1 MEELQLAA
9 FQIISEVGTAKSY
22 IMEALGFA
30 REKKLEEAKETLKKA
45 EEHLKEGHKGHFDL
59 VQKEARGEKLEFSIL
74 FMHAEDQLLTTA
86 TLKDVVTEMI
96 NMYTMIHEK

>member
-9 FQIISEVGTAKSY
+9 FQIISEVGTARSY
-22 IMEALGFA
+22 IMEALSLA
-30 REKKLEEAKETLKKA
+30 RERKLEVAKEKLKEA

-59 VQKEARGEKLEFSIL
+59 VQKEARGEKLDFSIL

-86 TLKDVVTEMI
+86 SLKDVVNEMI
-96 NMYTMIHEK
+96 HMYEVIHNK

>member
-30 REKKLEEAKETLKKA
+30 REK
-45 EEHLKEGHKGHFDL
+45 
-59 VQKEARGEKLEFSIL
+59 
-74 FMHAEDQLLTTA
+74 
-86 TLKDVVTEMI
+86 
-96 NMYTMIHEK
+96 N